1 MQLKIKL
8 IDSLTELKGFKV
20 VTKIVLEVKKIQRDN
35 VTLYSTFYLNPKAEA
50 IINKNDID
58 DVFQSIIP

>member
-20 VTKIVLEVKKIQRDN
+20 VTTIVLEFKKIQRDN
-35 VTLYSTFYLNPKAEA
+35 VTLYIVPF
-50 IINKNDID
+50 I
-58 DVFQSIIP
+58 

>member
-20 VTKIVLEVKKIQRDN
+20 VTTIVLEVKKIQRDN
-35 VTLYSTFYLNPKAEA
+35 VTLYIVPF
-50 IINKNDID
+50 I
-58 DVFQSIIP
+58 

>member
-20 VTKIVLEVKKIQRDN
+20 VTTLVLHEFKKIQRDN
-35 VTLYSTFYLNPKAEA
+35 VTLY
-50 IINKNDID
+50 I
-58 DVFQSIIP
+58 

>member
-20 VTKIVLEVKKIQRDN
+20 VATIVLEVKKIQRDN
-35 VTLYSTFYLNPKAEA
+35 VTLYIVPFIWTQKQKQLLIKMTLMMYFK
-50 IINKNDID
+50 
-58 DVFQSIIP
+58 V

>member
-20 VTKIVLEVKKIQRDN
+20 VARIVLEVKKIQRDN
-35 VTLYSTFYLNPKAEA
+35 VTLYIVPF
-50 IINKNDID
+50 I
-58 DVFQSIIP
+58 